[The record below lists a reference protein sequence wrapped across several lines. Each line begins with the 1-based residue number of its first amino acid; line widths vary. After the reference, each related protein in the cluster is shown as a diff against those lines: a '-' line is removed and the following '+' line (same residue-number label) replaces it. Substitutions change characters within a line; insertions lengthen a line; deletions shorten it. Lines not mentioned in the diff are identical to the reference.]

1 MNEFLT
7 IKLSSNPSDPIPWL
21 VWSSNLKDVIA
32 SGELVSRDHL
42 NELEPYSQQRV
53 VIGLLPSSE
62 VLLTHITIPSG
73 AARQLNAMLPFLME
87 DELTQDIERMHF
99 SVLKK
104 QGDQAT
110 IATIERERLAQWVD
124 AFKQAGIAL
133 KKVLPDCLALPQ
145 REGQV
150 SALQCDGQWLF
161 RQGEVRGAAVDEA
174 WLDLFL
180 RSGWLAP
187 DGDALHFE
195 DVINDNIE
203 LAQSEATSDEEALI
217 EHLQNGDEINDL
229 TNDNDRTND
238 NASPVSP
245 EKVAATDTDESAIT
259 ICSYSHLP
267 VNHEQLPGQWI
278 LAPTEMMMV
287 TLSQGAIDSK
297 SNLLS
302 GMFKAQSSW
311 FKHWRVWQK
320 VLIAACVL
328 VVMLLIQQTIMV
340 NKIEA
345 QTQAYRTESERI
357 FRSIFPDKQRI
368 PTVSYLKRSMQDEE
382 NLLSGSEGGSVSVL
396 GWMAK
401 LPAALKQ
408 VKTVTIQSVQFDAN
422 RREVRINA
430 QSNDFQSFEQ
440 LRTELA
446 KEFLVDQGQLNK
458 NGDVVQG
465 TYVIRSKA

>member
-7 IKLSSNPSDPIPWL
+7 IKLSSNPSEPIPWL
-21 VWSSNLKDVIA
+21 VWSNNLKDVIA
-32 SGELVSRDHL
+32 SGELVNRDHL
-42 NELEPYSQQRV
+42 DELEPYSHQRV

-104 QGDQAT
+104 QCDQS
-110 IATIERERLAQWVD
+110 TIEKIERKRLAQWAD
-124 AFKQAGIAL
+124 AFKQAGMEL

-150 SALQCDGQWLF
+150 SALHCDGQWLF
-161 RQGEVRGAAVDEA
+161 RQGEVKGAAVDEA

-180 RSGWLAP
+180 QSGWLAP

-195 DVINDNIE
+195 DVIKDNIE
-203 LAQSEATSDEEALI
+203 LAQSEPTTDEEALI
-217 EHLQNGDEINDL
+217 ERLQNDDEIDDL
-229 TNDNDRTND
+229 
-238 NASPVSP
+238 ASDKEKVSRSLP
-245 EKVAATDTDESAIT
+245 EKVTATDMDESVIT

-267 VNHEQLPGQWI
+267 DNHEKLPGQWI

-320 VLIAACVL
+320 VVIAACVF
-328 VVMLLIQQTIMV
+328 VVILLIQRTIIV
-340 NKIEA
+340 HKIEA
-345 QTQAYRTESERI
+345 QTHAYRVESERV
-357 FRSIFPDKQRI
+357 FRSVFPDKQRI

-382 NLLSGSEGGSVSVL
+382 NILSGSGGSSASVL

-408 VKTVTIQSVQFDAN
+408 VKAVTVQSVQFDAN
-422 RREVRINA
+422 RSEVRINA
-430 QSNDFQSFEQ
+430 QSNDFQSFER

-446 KEFLVDQGQLNK
+446 KEFSVDQGQLNK